1 MGAKPVLY
9 GLPLVLREV
18 RSFCVSHV
26 LAPFRL
32 LVRGFAHNAKRNAGR
47 YLPPAMRNE
56 AKRIVSEQK
65 RKLSA
70 AASAEGQVAGLAEKL
85 RAELDAQ
92 NAMFSSATAVV
103 IDEERIRFLIP
114 KRNDGENEIE
124 Q

>member
-1 MGAKPVLY
+1 
-9 GLPLVLREV
+9 
-18 RSFCVSHV
+18 
-26 LAPFRL
+26 
-32 LVRGFAHNAKRNAGR
+32 
-47 YLPPAMRNE
+47 MRNE